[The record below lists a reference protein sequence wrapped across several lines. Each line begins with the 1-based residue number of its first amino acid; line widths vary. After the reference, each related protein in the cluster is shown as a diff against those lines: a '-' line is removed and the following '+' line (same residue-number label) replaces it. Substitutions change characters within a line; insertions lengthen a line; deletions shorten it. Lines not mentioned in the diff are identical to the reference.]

1 MTRNTMLLTSFQM
14 VAHEAAFVSMV
25 QIGIEKKEKL
35 LPVGESEVVVEFDH
49 CHVARATCVEIEV
62 RDS

>member
-1 MTRNTMLLTSFQM
+1 M